1 MYNFILNMWIM
12 KRYTETNISNCVT
25 KGYIT
30 QEQADTILAT
40 PQEGSAQ

>member
-1 MYNFILNMWIM
+1 MYQFILNQWILG
-12 KRYTETNISNCVT
+12 KYTETQVQNAVA

-40 PQEGSAQ
+40 PKIV